1 MTSAPRARC
10 CGRCSSRSGYPISWK
25 LGDSVAALEILG
37 ITRRDVVITDL
48 LMHPMDGIEFIR
60 TLRRP
65 DGGPNRYVPV
75 LMVSGHTELQQVK
88 NALAAGVTDFLAKP
102 ISPAALRLR
111 LQTIVDKPKARVQ
124 ANDYAGPDRRR
135 QAARAPDSR
144 RQSDKS

>member
-1 MTSAPRARC
+1 
-10 CGRCSSRSGYPISWK
+10 
-25 LGDSVAALEILG
+25 
-37 ITRRDVVITDL
+37 
-48 LMHPMDGIEFIR
+48 
-60 TLRRP
+60 LRRP

-102 ISPAALRLR
+102 ISPVALRLR